1 MPHDRAELHGQV
13 ALRHGELLHVCS
25 PPRTD
30 AAVGRPVSSIAG
42 KCHPLM
48 LYLAPLSPYV
58 TPLSAHFSTRLD
70 PAAFGSC
77 VEFPVLY

>member
-1 MPHDRAELHGQV
+1 MPHGQAELHGQV
-13 ALRHGELLHVCS
+13 ALLHEELLPACS

-30 AAVGRPVSSIAG
+30 TPVGKPVSSIAG
-42 KCHPLM
+42 KCHPLV
-48 LYLAPLSPYV
+48 LYLTPLSPDV

-70 PAAFGSC
+70 PAAFGSR